1 MGFYLI
7 MEIILKKYSQSQI
20 DKARKIKAIIF
31 DVDGVLTNGGIIYT
45 NSGDELK
52 VFNVKDGQ
60 IIKHLKTNN
69 LIIGAIT
76 GRTSELV
83 ARRCEELK
91 LDFFYQH
98 VKDKFAVYND
108 VLEKYKLSDDQ
119 VAYIG
124 DDIIDLKLIKY
135 AGLGV
140 APADAL
146 EYVKGYADLVTEK
159 KGGDGVVRETAD
171 FILASQG
178 LLEEIVKSYID
189 N

>member
-1 MGFYLI
+1 

-20 DKARKIKAIIF
+20 DKARKIKALIF
-31 DVDGVLTNGGIIYT
+31 DVDGVLTNGGIIYS
-45 NSGDELK
+45 NSGDEQK

-60 IIKHLKTNN
+60 IIKHLKSNH

-98 VKDKFAVYND
+98 VKDKFAVYNKI
-108 VLEKYKLSDDQ
+108 LEEYNLSDDQ

-146 EYVKGYADLVTEK
+146 EYVKAYADVITEK
-159 KGGDGVVRETAD
+159 SGGEGVVRETAD

-178 LLEEIVKSYID
+178 LLDEIVKSYLE